1 MEETISLK
9 EIFEVIKKRF
19 MLIIACI
26 LGAVLIAAVV
36 SFFVITPIYQSTS
49 QFIVNQSNQNTSE
62 EMQVDSGTIR
72 ANVELIN
79 TYNVIITSSAILDEV
94 IESLDLPY
102 NASTLADK
110 IQVSSEQDS
119 QVVAVTVKDPDPM
132 VATDIANATVA
143 VFQEEI
149 YDLMNVDNVQ
159 VLSEAVTS
167 ANQAP
172 VDPNPTLNIAIA
184 LVLGAMI
191 GVGVAF
197 LLEYFDTTLKTEE
210 DIEKKLGITLVGV
223 VSTMSSEDIRKD
235 FSSTIKEGAMNNVQ
249 QKETNSYE

>member
-167 ANQAP
+167 ANPAP

-223 VSTMSSEDIRKD
+223 VSSMSSEDIRKD
-235 FSSTIKEGAMNNVQ
+235 FSSTIKEGAMNHVQ
-249 QKETNSYE
+249 QKETNSY

>member
-167 ANQAP
+167 ANPAP

-191 GVGVAF
+191 GVGIAF

-249 QKETNSYE
+249 QKETNSY

>member
-159 VLSEAVTS
+159 VLSEAVTT
-167 ANQAP
+167 ANPAP

-191 GVGVAF
+191 GVGIAF

-249 QKETNSYE
+249 QKETNSY

>member
-72 ANVELIN
+72 ANVELSN
-79 TYNVIITSSAILDEV
+79 TYNVIITSSAILNEV

-167 ANQAP
+167 ANPAP
-172 VDPNPTLNIAIA
+172 VEPNPTLNIAIA

-235 FSSTIKEGAMNNVQ
+235 FSSTIKEGAKNHVQ
-249 QKETNSYE
+249 QKETNSY

>member
-1 MEETISLK
+1 MK
-9 EIFEVIKKRF
+9 
-19 MLIIACI
+19 
-26 LGAVLIAAVV
+26 
-36 SFFVITPIYQSTS
+36 Y
-49 QFIVNQSNQNTSE
+49 IVNQSNQNTSE

-159 VLSEAVTS
+159 VLSEAVTT
-167 ANQAP
+167 ANPAP

-191 GVGVAF
+191 GVGIAF

-210 DIEKKLGITLVGV
+210 DIEKKLGIKIGRA
-223 VSTMSSEDIRKD
+223 SCREKI
-235 FSSTIKEGAMNNVQ
+235 
-249 QKETNSYE
+249 

>member
-1 MEETISLK
+1 
-9 EIFEVIKKRF
+9 

-167 ANQAP
+167 ANPAP

-223 VSTMSSEDIRKD
+223 VSSMSSEDIRKD
-235 FSSTIKEGAMNNVQ
+235 FSSTIKEGAMNHVQ
-249 QKETNSYE
+249 QKETNSY

>member
-94 IESLDLPY
+94 IESLELPY
-102 NASTLADK
+102 NASK
-110 IQVSSEQDS
+110 IGRASCRER
-119 QVVAVTVKDPDPM
+119 
-132 VATDIANATVA
+132 
-143 VFQEEI
+143 
-149 YDLMNVDNVQ
+149 
-159 VLSEAVTS
+159 
-167 ANQAP
+167 
-172 VDPNPTLNIAIA
+172 
-184 LVLGAMI
+184 G
-191 GVGVAF
+191 
-197 LLEYFDTTLKTEE
+197 
-210 DIEKKLGITLVGV
+210 
-223 VSTMSSEDIRKD
+223 
-235 FSSTIKEGAMNNVQ
+235 
-249 QKETNSYE
+249 